1 MLAAVHERR
10 PEIDD
15 AAPILIGEGISTL
28 AYGLSSPDGEWV
40 LRVSRRYPAPW
51 TWRGG
56 RGNEVELLAEL
67 RHHGVPVPDGSTV
80 IEEVG
85 GLPTAILERRV
96 IGTPLTPELVH
107 ADSRLT
113 TRIAGMLDSLHSL
126 DIDDPVIRGVPRDD
140 PVAEFRE
147 AMAAVDLDDDLR
159 PRVDAAV
166 RLLERRTPIRT
177 FCHRDFR
184 IEHLI
189 VGPDGELVGLL
200 DFGEVGVDDPAVDLA
215 FLHGELGAEFVAD
228 VCAAMKTA
236 DAGLSTAARVFHS
249 LWPLLELA
257 PGGESWGDPAT
268 ARSRLEALL

>member
-1 MLAAVHERR
+1 MPAPHNRKDGVVTRWNTSLTPAALETLLAAVHERR

-67 RHHGVPVPDGSTV
+67 RRHGVPVPDGSTV
-80 IEEVG
+80 IEEVS

-113 TRIAGMLDSLHSL
+113 TR
-126 DIDDPVIRGVPRDD
+126 
-140 PVAEFRE
+140 
-147 AMAAVDLDDDLR
+147 
-159 PRVDAAV
+159 
-166 RLLERRTPIRT
+166 T

-189 VGPDGELVGLL
+189 VGPDGQLVGLL

-228 VCAAMKTA
+228 VCTAMKTA

-268 ARSRLEALL
+268 ARGRLEALL